1 MNGRRCPM
9 GRKSNYENGMYQQL
23 MEIMGRLDTVEKEHK
38 QEVGELKAEIA
49 DLKEENRLLHQEN
62 RLLKDDN
69 ARLKSI
75 INHDSSNNFNV
86 QIKMIQNII
95 HSAY

>member
-1 MNGRRCPM
+1 M

-49 DLKEENRLLHQEN
+49 DLKKRTGSYVKKTDC
-62 RLLKDDN
+62 LKT
-69 ARLKSI
+69 I
-75 INHDSSNNFNV
+75 MHV
-86 QIKMIQNII
+86 
-95 HSAY
+95 